1 MNTVL
6 LVTNKEDVVNTLS
19 KNLVLLRASDAVQT
33 CTYEDAPDVV
43 YDKRPDI
50 VIVHENEERSKTINI
65 IKYLKEKRI
74 FDNTNIILL
83 VDSYDRDFI
92 LSAYDEGIDDYFT
105 INSDPSEMLIR
116 VINCI
121 KKSEQN
127 KSVKNLKYYLS
138 SYGIISGQ
146 SGFYSAK
153 FAQEIFEL
161 ELINSNFTDGVF
173 MIVTPDEEGK
183 KVFSENKMT
192 HAITESVRS
201 CDVIAEAS
209 GSKYYLL
216 LNTDVN
222 GALVILNKI
231 KSLLPENLTVKAG
244 IAEIRSRK
252 FTEVEKHAVCALN
265 EAFLNN
271 TDYIVY
277 LNHENVTENWFADEQ
292 NEEKSYKFFK
302 GVFNKKLEK
311 VIAPVFYR
319 LQKIYED
326 RFVNTKIE
334 QFTDE
339 KQSVFR
345 LITSRNESRL
355 KIVYPGFSKVIVY
368 IVHSGLDSP
377 ENREISLPINM
388 ITQKEISDIVED
400 FIKEFVLYTS
410 KEKI

>member
-173 MIVTPDEEGK
+173 MIVAPDDEGK

-244 IAEIRSRK
+244 IAEICSRK

-377 ENREISLPINM
+377 ENREITLPINM

>member
-83 VDSYDRDFI
+83 IDCYDRDFI

-209 GSKYYLL
+209 GSKYYML

-244 IAEIRSRK
+244 IAEICSRK

-377 ENREISLPINM
+377 ENREITLPINM

>member
-83 VDSYDRDFI
+83 VDCYDRDFI

-173 MIVTPDEEGK
+173 MIVAPDEEGK
-183 KVFSENKMT
+183 KVFSENNMT

-244 IAEIRSRK
+244 IAEICSRK

-377 ENREISLPINM
+377 ENREITLPINM

>member
-377 ENREISLPINM
+377 ENREITLPINM

>member
-244 IAEIRSRK
+244 IAEICSRK

-377 ENREISLPINM
+377 ENREITLPINM